1 MAESKT
7 YAYGVAEPGQI
18 AGLSGRQ
25 ILQAMIDGALPQ
37 APICEL
43 LAFWLVEVGDGFAVF
58 EGEPGPGQRNPMGA
72 VHGGWAMALVDSV
85 TGSAGLSTLPPGSSY
100 STIETKANMVRPITP
115 TTGRVRAEGR
125 IISRGRQILTCEGSV
140 WSTDGKLLA
149 HGTSTLLVL
158 AAT

>member
-37 APICEL
+37 APISEL

-58 EGEPGPGQRNPMGA
+58 EGEPGPGQRNPWGTA
-72 VHGGWAMALVDSV
+72 TGGGGRWRSDRV
-85 TGSAGLSTLPPGSSY
+85 TGSAGLSTLPAGSSY
-100 STIETKANMVRPITP
+100 STIETKASLVRPITP

-158 AAT
+158 AAA